1 MRSKR
6 SRTAS
11 SVAPPAAQSCRIIAT
26 PRIGSADSVTP
37 RPASPSPG
45 ANSPASGPASGTVAI
60 ATGIEIATSATANS
74 VGVRRGRRPTR
85 SGAEVTRMLW
95 LKTPKLV

>member
-11 SVAPPAAQSCRIIAT
+11 TVAPPAAHSCRIIAR
-26 PRIGSADSVTP
+26 PRIGSAEVATE
-37 RPASPSPG
+37 RPESPTPG
-45 ANSPASGPASGTVAI
+45 ASRPASGPASGIVAI
-60 ATGIEIATSATANS
+60 ATGTAIAPSASANS
-74 VGVRRGRRPTR
+74 RWLRRGRSPT
-85 SGAEVTRMLW
+85 SIGAELTRMLW